1 MEQGM
6 KCWVFDMDGTLAD
19 SSGRAH
25 HLEGKKN
32 WDAWYAELGNDPLN
46 EDVAA
51 FADLAKLLG
60 IGVVICTGRGREYE
74 DLTREWLEKYD
85 IQYNDLYMRP
95 ARDYRDDTV
104 IKRELLAQ
112 MRSVGWE
119 PLLVFEDRSRVVKM
133 WREEGIRCF
142 QVAEGDF

>member
-1 MEQGM
+1 M

-19 SSGRAH
+19 SSARAH
-25 HLEGKKN
+25 HLEGGKKN

-46 EDVAA
+46 EDIAA
-51 FADLAKLLG
+51 FADIAKLLG

-74 DLTREWLEKYD
+74 DITREWLEKYD

-95 ARDYRDDTV
+95 ANDYRDDTV
-104 IKRELLAQ
+104 VKRELLVK
-112 MRSVGWE
+112 MVTDDWE
-119 PLLVFEDRSRVVKM
+119 PVLVFEDRARVVKM

-142 QVAEGDF
+142 QVAAGDF